1 MRIAAAQTHSA
12 WLDRTAGADVV
23 IDWIGRAA
31 ADGVDLLAFGET
43 FVPGYPVWA
52 DITDAAS
59 FNVPHQKRAFSMYLD
74 QAVELPGPDM
84 ARMAEAARDG
94 GVFTYVGIAERGTGT
109 ARGTVY
115 ATLVAIDPVSG
126 IVSAHRKLMPT
137 FGERLVWGIGDGHG
151 LRVHERPD
159 GTRVGGLNC
168 WENWMPLAR
177 QAMYA
182 GGEDLHVAVWPGAAR
197 LTESITRFIAREGRV
212 FALSAG
218 TLIDLDD
225 IPADFPVR
233 DQIAAWVEANGGS
246 LGYDGGSCIAGPD
259 GAWIVPPVAEEE
271 RLVIA
276 DIDPAQVREERHN
289 FDPTGHYGRADVLS
303 LRVDRRRPS
312 ATVFDDGAE
321 TGSGEDDD
329 PQPGRAR

>member
-12 WLDRTAGADVV
+12 WLDRSASTDVV

-31 ADGVDLLAFGET
+31 ADRVDLLAFGET

-52 DITDAAS
+52 DITDGSIFEA
-59 FNVPHQKRAFSMYLD
+59 PHQKRAFSIYLD

-84 ARMAEAARDG
+84 TRIVEAARG
-94 GVFTYVGIAERGTGT
+94 AGVFTYVGIAERGTGT

-115 ATLVAIDPVSG
+115 ATLVAIDPLRG

-151 LRVHERPD
+151 LRVHALPD

-182 GGEDLHVAVWPGAAR
+182 GGEDIHVAAWPGAVR
-197 LTESITRFIAREGRV
+197 QTESITRFIAREGRV

-225 IPADFPVR
+225 IPADFPLR
-233 DQIAAWVEANGGS
+233 DQCVAWVAANGGS

-259 GAWIVPPVAEEE
+259 GAWIVPPVAATE
-271 RLVIA
+271 RLVTA
-276 DIDPAQVREERHN
+276 DIDPARVREERHN

-312 ATVFDDGAE
+312 ATVFDDGVE
-321 TGSGEDDD
+321 
-329 PQPGRAR
+329 P